1 MKKLISILLAMT
13 MLLAL
18 AACGDTPP
26 AADPAP
32 PVEESAPIES
42 EAPVE
47 PEVPAEPEA
56 PAEPAPEEEV
66 PAEPEDPEAGSDMAS
81 MTLSEIL
88 AAIQADVKDLPGVGD
103 IPLDSENF
111 VYYMFIDPVE
121 GAEALA
127 SEAMIGSIAHSLV
140 LLKAPD
146 GADVE
151 AIAQSVRDNANPRK
165 WICVEADDIAAA
177 IKGDL
182 VMFIMIDSQMGLPA
196 ADMVD
201 AFSQV
206 AGGVDKT
213 LSK

>member
-56 PAEPAPEEEV
+56 PAEPAPEEELS
-66 PAEPEDPEAGSDMAS
+66 AEPEAPEAGSDMAS

-165 WICVEADDIAAA
+165 WICVEAEKCEVVVKDNFVLLVMTNAAA
-177 IKGDL
+177 
-182 VMFIMIDSQMGLPA
+182 
-196 ADMVD
+196 AD
-201 AFSQV
+201 AIIANFN
-206 AGGVDKT
+206 A
-213 LSK
+213 L